1 MKQKLGLIVI
11 VVLSLSAIGYFIF
24 DRLGGNTPI
33 IIELVEQKP
42 ENLAGK
48 TYRGTPQDPLLK
60 ATFQQIEQAQA
71 LNPGTKIHTI
81 YYVEPAGKLDTM
93 NVFVGLNLPFPTGDW
108 EGKSFEENRYLLA
121 KIQGSKWVMPG
132 PEKVKAE
139 LQEYAESKGL
149 KLSGIFIDKIINE
162 SEIQVLAPIK

>member
-1 MKQKLGLIVI
+1 MKKIGLAFLALIVVFA
-11 VVLSLSAIGYFIF
+11 VVYVAF

-42 ENLAGK
+42 ESLAGK

-60 ATFQQIEQAQA
+60 ETFQQIEQAQA

-93 NVFVGLNLPFPTGDW
+93 NVFVGLNLPFPTGDL

-162 SEIQVLAPIK
+162 SEIQVIAPIK

>member
-1 MKQKLGLIVI
+1 MKKSVLLVLILFLLI
-11 VVLSLSAIGYFIF
+11 IGGYFVF

-33 IIELVEQKP
+33 EIELVEKKP
-42 ENLAGK
+42 DNLAGK
-48 TYRGTPQDPLLK
+48 TFRGTPQDPKLRE
-60 ATFQQIEQAQA
+60 TFQQIEQAQA
-71 LNPGTKIHTI
+71 FNPGTKIHTI

-162 SEIQVLAPIK
+162 SEIQVIAPIK

>member
-1 MKQKLGLIVI
+1 MKHRLGLIVI
-11 VVLSLSAIGYFIF
+11 LVLSLSAIGYFIF

-33 IIELVEQKP
+33 EIELVNEKP

-60 ATFQQIEQAQA
+60 ETFQQIEQAQA

-93 NVFVGLNLPFPTGDW
+93 NVFVGLNLPFPTGEL
-108 EGKSFEENRYLLA
+108 EGKTFEENRYLLA

-132 PEKVKAE
+132 PEKVKAA
-139 LQEYAESKGL
+139 LQEFAQSNNL
-149 KLSGIFIDKIINE
+149 ILSEVFIDKIISE
-162 SEIQVLAPIK
+162 SEVEVIAPVK

>member
-1 MKQKLGLIVI
+1 MKQRLGLIVI
-11 VVLSLSAIGYFIF
+11 VVLSLSVIGYFIF

-33 IIELVEQKP
+33 GIELVEQKP

-60 ATFQQIEQAQA
+60 ETFQQIEQAQA

-93 NVFVGLNLPFPTGDW
+93 NVFVGLNLPFATGEL
-108 EGKSFEENRYLLA
+108 EGKTFEESRYLLA

-132 PEKVKAE
+132 PEKVKAK
-139 LQEYAESKGL
+139 LQEYAQSNNL
-149 KLSGIFIDKIINE
+149 ILSGIFIDKIISPNE
-162 SEIQVLAPIK
+162 VQVIAPVK